1 MMMIQQVIVMSNQPP
16 VQSGQAGVPP
26 NEAEYNAVYTAVTA
40 TERGRWFLAEY
51 ANRNR
56 SADTERVIAAIA
68 RIETAIATGTV
79 PQLST
84 IVSRDLA
91 VAPRP
96 VAPIPAAPLPIAPV
110 RSGGGERDD
119 DAATSVRPM
128 SVSGMSVS
136 GLSVSG
142 IAKAETKTEVL
153 EAKLEARLE
162 AKLETPNA
170 DQTTQK
176 DRDYSDAVAA
186 IAASLAARVGEFEAR
201 VTKDLPVDVPR
212 EPERQYDI
220 MDGAPS
226 EAVTPRLRVP
236 QDNAP
241 LWHIDAPDFVFGK
254 SGREDVR
261 GAVEPIGETALAQ
274 SQLLGAAILSANN
287 DEVAAAFEG
296 PPDAVME
303 AAIEEAAIKAVVEPA
318 RGVEPPRPSPSPPA
332 EIVPLVEI
340 SRPQL
345 RIANDPAPPAP
356 QQQRR
361 YDSLTGTDALSE
373 DEVIALFG

>member
-1 MMMIQQVIVMSNQPP
+1 MMMIQQVTVMSNQPP
-16 VQSGQAGVPP
+16 VQSGQAGGPP

-68 RIETAIATGTV
+68 RIEAAIATGTV

-84 IVSRDLA
+84 IVSRDFA
-91 VAPRP
+91 VAPLP
-96 VAPIPAAPLPIAPV
+96 VAPVPAAPLPIAPM

-119 DAATSVRPM
+119 DAATSVRPVSVSGM

-136 GLSVSG
+136 GL
-142 IAKAETKTEVL
+142 AKAETKTEVL
-153 EAKLEARLE
+153 EAKLEA
-162 AKLETPNA
+162 PNA

-201 VTKDLPVDVPR
+201 ATKDLPVDVPR

-226 EAVTPRLRVP
+226 EAVTTRLRVP

-274 SQLLGAAILSANN
+274 SQLLGAAILSAKN

-303 AAIEEAAIKAVVEPA
+303 AAIEETAIKAMEPAPAAEPA
-318 RGVEPPRPSPSPPA
+318 RLTVSPPA